1 MLDYVLVNNNIPRK
15 SILEKY
21 QKEGADIAQMDENVS
36 HLQVKV
42 KMADLVEDLDQKRI
56 LWEKQD
62 LIRHDPDK
70 LADAICRVY
79 AHLPPQTASGREN
92 A

>member
-1 MLDYVLVNNNIPRK
+1 LDYVLVNNNIPRK

-21 QKEGADIAQMDENVS
+21 QKEGADVVLMDESVTRLKVN
-36 HLQVKV
+36 V
-42 KMADLVEDLDQKRI
+42 KMADLVEDLEQKRI

-70 LADAICRVY
+70 LADSICRVY
-79 AHLPPQTASGREN
+79 ANLSPQTAGGREN